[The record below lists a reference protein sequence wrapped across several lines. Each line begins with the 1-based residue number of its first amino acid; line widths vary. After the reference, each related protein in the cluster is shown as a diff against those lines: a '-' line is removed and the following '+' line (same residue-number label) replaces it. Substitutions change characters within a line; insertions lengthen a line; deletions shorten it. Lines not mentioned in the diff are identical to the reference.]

1 MNSSDNWWQLTKVD
15 LTLAT
20 SPNRGVDKRNWNQL
34 HGGWGKRSGDNH
46 NDGDDD
52 DDDDDD
58 DDYVPDVQSNRELWD
73 RGQSPWS
80 KRMLSGGVPFYD
92 DQFNYGPTDLT
103 GKRSWNQLHGGW
115 GKRQPL
121 QVGYA
126 PKNLIFSFEMIE
138 SGQQLIW

>member
-1 MNSSDNWWQLTKVD
+1 M
-15 LTLAT
+15 TLAT

-34 HGGWGKRSGDNH
+34 HGGWGKRSSDNH
-46 NDGDDD
+46 NDGDD

-138 SGQQLIW
+138 SGQQLI